1 MVYTT
6 HHPHSRRLTKEEI
19 KKDALR
25 TKAEQ
30 IVDFAEAH
38 VNQILIATGIVI
50 ILLGAIGLYAYQ
62 ANQDKINASLAMQ
75 HALKIYKEAEETWSN
90 QEKSKESSE
99 KFRAARMAFDD
110 IWENHNVGL
119 YASSALF
126 YSAKISYQLG
136 NYDEAVEKYRR
147 LIKEH
152 SKTVFALYA
161 QNAIG
166 LCYEQKGG
174 AENLKKA
181 RAEFEAE
188 KYRTFSQL
196 PEYQYVLLEA
206 HFNKGRC
213 YEKLQDQ
220 KNAIQAYK
228 YISDQ
233 FKNNLESAIKSKRE
247 KLLTEAKEVAKSF
260 KKDENILDPTIR
272 KSYEDGIKSE
282 KAGKLDEA
290 LESYHSAIRL
300 YGNLKQSRGTIG
312 TSGNNGDED
321 STLLAKIDRYIKSAD
336 EFIKNLKEAKK
347 LEAQDQF
354 NSAIFAYKRAVD
366 FDFPPSQE
374 VLENAQFH
382 LDKLSAISSQP

>member
-1 MVYTT
+1 MVHIT
-6 HHPHSRRLTKEEI
+6 HHPHSRRLTKEEL

-25 TKAEQ
+25 TTTEKV
-30 IVDFAEAH
+30 VDFTEAH
-38 VNQILIATGIVI
+38 VNQILIAAGIVI
-50 ILLGAIGLYAYQ
+50 ILLGAVGIYAYQ
-62 ANQDKINASLAMQ
+62 ANKDKINASLAMQ
-75 HALKIYKEAEETWSN
+75 HALKLYKEAEGAWTN
-90 QEKSKESSE
+90 QDQEKAKESSE

-110 IWENHNVGL
+110 IWENHKVGL
-119 YASSALF
+119 YAPSALF

-147 LIKEH
+147 LIKER

-181 RAEFEAE
+181 MAEFEGE
-188 KYRTFSQL
+188 KYRAFGQL

-206 HFNKGRC
+206 YFNKGRC
-213 YEKLQDQ
+213 YEKLEDQ

-247 KLLTEAKEVAKSF
+247 KLLTEAKGIAKNF
-260 KKDENILDPTIR
+260 KKDEDILDATIR
-272 KSYEDGIKSE
+272 KSYEDGVKSE
-282 KAGKLDEA
+282 KSGKLDEA

-300 YGNLKQSRGTIG
+300 YGNLKQSRGD
-312 TSGNNGDED
+312 SGDNGDED
-321 STLLAKIDRYIKSAD
+321 NTLFAKIDGYIKSTD

-347 LEAQDQF
+347 FEAQDQF
-354 NSAIFAYKRAVD
+354 SSAIFAYKRAVD

-382 LDKLSAISSQP
+382 LDKLLAISHQP